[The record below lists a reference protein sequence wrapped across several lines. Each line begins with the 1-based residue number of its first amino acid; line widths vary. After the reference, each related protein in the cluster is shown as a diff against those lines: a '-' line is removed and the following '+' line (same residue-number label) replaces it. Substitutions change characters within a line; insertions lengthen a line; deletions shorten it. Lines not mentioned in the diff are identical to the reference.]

1 MRDSGG
7 GGHIREGLCQDARRS
22 EQRHMLDVRS
32 PVHRIA
38 VVFLHHT
45 AFMRRLRPSLLVA
58 DVFVGKVEVL
68 LPIKFGYVMITSADV
83 IADAAVHGLVHLRP
97 PFRR

>member
-1 MRDSGG
+1 MKIEHVDVHVVAPRVQRYTWSHDLPEQFMTNTTDS
-7 GGHIREGLCQDARRS
+7 LQS
-22 EQRHMLDVRS
+22 
-32 PVHRIA
+32 
-38 VVFLHHT
+38 FWHHA

-68 LPIKFGYVMITSADV
+68 LPIKFGYVMFTSADV